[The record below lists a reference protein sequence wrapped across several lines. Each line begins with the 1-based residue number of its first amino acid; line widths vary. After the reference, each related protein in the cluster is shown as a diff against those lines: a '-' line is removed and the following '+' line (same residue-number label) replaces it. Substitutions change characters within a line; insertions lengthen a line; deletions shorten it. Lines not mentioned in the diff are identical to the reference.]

1 MREYITPNWHV
12 VLVHAPLGL
21 LSVGIFIEL
30 FSFLWRKSSARLAG
44 RWMILLGAITAVPAL
59 TSGLY
64 AYRDSLS
71 PMTNVEDVVFQDKWV
86 DLLDGKLIDRASAQ
100 PGKEAKEITVDEFLH
115 KSDAG
120 KALWKHLLYNSI
132 GVGVL
137 FVAIIGFIGS
147 SDRWRTRLYPLFLV
161 ILLAGEGLLVWG
173 SHAGGIAVYEHAVAV
188 KPPTPVSTIQ
198 PTTEEKIK
206 AVVPPAQLHITLAG
220 WVVAMALIALAV
232 SIRALTEGAPAPAD
246 ESWYEGQEATGTPPG
261 VVPPP
266 APSDGI
272 PGTGVSEASPHSAV
286 ETVPVTERIT
296 ETRPEVTRTVITSM
310 TTAVQPAVP
319 IATSRFWLLATLFT
333 LATTVSGLWVIN
345 VWNWNHLVDTLNG
358 ENRNMYHSI
367 LGVSVIVLT
376 LLLALITRI
385 ARKNKVM
392 ISLASL
398 LLFLVLGLQVYVG
411 ILLTFDGPKNAP
423 KGTKPGLLA
432 PFQINAASKD

>member
-1 MREYITPNWHV
+1 
-12 VLVHAPLGL
+12 L

-30 FSFLWRKSSARLAG
+30 FSFLWRRSSARLAG

-71 PMTNVEDVVFQDKWV
+71 PMTNVEDVVFQDKWT

-100 PGKEAKEITVDEFLH
+100 PGKETKEITVEDFLN

-137 FVAIIGFIGS
+137 FLAIIGFIGS
-147 SDRWRTRLYPLFLV
+147 SDRWRKNLYLPLLV

-198 PTTEEKIK
+198 PTVEEKIK

-246 ESWYEGQEATGTPPG
+246 ESWYEGQEGAGMPP
-261 VVPPP
+261 VPPP
-266 APSDGI
+266 SPSPSEGI
-272 PGTGVSEASPHSAV
+272 LGTSIGEASPHSAV
-286 ETVPVTERIT
+286 ETVPVTEQVT
-296 ETRPEVTRTVITSM
+296 ETRPEVTGTVTTSE
-310 TTAVQPAVP
+310 TTAVQPIVP

-333 LATTVSGLWVIN
+333 LATTVSGLWIIN
-345 VWNWNHLVDTLNG
+345 AWNWDYLVRTLKG

-367 LGVSVIVLT
+367 LGVSVIVMT
-376 LLLALITRI
+376 LVLALITRI
-385 ARKNKVM
+385 ARKSKVM
-392 ISLASL
+392 ISIASL
-398 LLFLVLGLQVYVG
+398 LLFLLLGLQVYVG